1 MRKEDLMKIEG
12 MTEAL
17 ADKIAAASAEE
28 LKGYIPKT
36 RFDEVN
42 EAKKNAEA
50 LVKERDTQLEA
61 LKKSGEGSDA
71 LKKQIEELQE
81 ANKTAKE
88 KYEAD
93 IRKMAIDNA
102 VALALKDAGAKNS
115 KAALA
120 LLTDLDKAVLN
131 EDGTVKGLAKQI
143 EELKKSDSYLFEAG
157 TQTGAAG
164 AGTGTTPAGMT
175 PQGGAGTGAG
185 SGKPGQLT
193 AADFRKMNYSQR
205 VELYSTN
212 KALYDA
218 LVKETTT

>member
-102 VALALKDAGAKNS
+102 VALALKDAGAKNT

-120 LLTDLDKAVLN
+120 LLTDIDKAVLN

-143 EELKKSDSYLFEAG
+143 EELKKSDSYLFETG
-157 TQTGAAG
+157 TQAG
-164 AGTGTTPAGMT
+164 AGGAGAGATPAGMS
-175 PQGGAGTGAG
+175 PQGGSGTGSGTGA
-185 SGKPGQLT
+185 SGQLT

-205 VELYSTN
+205 VELYNTN

-218 LVKETTT
+218 LVKETT

>member
-1 MRKEDLMKIEG
+1 MKKEDLMKIEG

-17 ADKIAAASAEE
+17 AEKVAAASSEE
-28 LKGYIPKT
+28 LKGYIPKS

-50 LVKERDTQLEA
+50 LIKERDTQLEA
-61 LKKSGEGSDA
+61 LKKSGEGTEA
-71 LKKQIEELQE
+71 LKKQIEDLQE
-81 ANKTAKE
+81 ANKTTKE

-93 IRKMAIDNA
+93 IHKMAVDNA

-143 EELKKSDSYLFEAG
+143 EALKQSDSYLFETG
-157 TQTGAAG
+157 TPAG
-164 AGTGTTPAGMT
+164 AGASSTPAGMS
-175 PQGGAGTGAG
+175 PAGGAGTG
-185 SGKPGQLT
+185 SGTPGKLT
-193 AADFRKMNYSQR
+193 ATDFRKMSYQQR
-205 VELYSTN
+205 CELYNTDRATYE
-212 KALYDA
+212 ALA
-218 LVKETTT
+218 KETT